1 MALLN
6 LGIVAHVDAG
16 KTSLTERLLFEAGA
30 VDRPGSVDAGTTRTD
45 SMELERRRGITI
57 RAAVTSIR
65 LGDLTVNLLDTPG
78 HPDFIAEVE
87 RSLAVL
93 DAAVL
98 VVSSVEGVQPQTV
111 AIWRALRR
119 IGVPTMFFVNKVDRS
134 GADVDR
140 AVAQLRERLAARPL
154 QLTTAGGGPLPLDA
168 EPVVEAVAE
177 VDDHLAAR
185 WLTGERIGPRHVRRA
200 IRQAVRDGRLSP
212 VACGSAITGAGVP
225 QLRRLLAD
233 LFPRGADL
241 FPRGADLFPRDADLV
256 PRNADPLPHD
266 ADPLPHDADPLPH
279 DADLLRHGPAGDGHD
294 APGDSRGAGSDGP
307 LAGTVFAVDR
317 DERGRRAWLRLWS
330 GRLRVR
336 DRVQLA
342 EGRPQRVTEIAVSEP
357 GGVRVRPSVSAGQ
370 IAAVRGLP
378 ARIGQ
383 HVGDPPR
390 RRLYRFPPATRQAMV
405 EPVDPAQRLALFAGL
420 AELADEDPLV
430 DLRLDDHEAQA
441 VIRLHGE
448 VQKEVIAALL
458 EDRYGV
464 RARFSGT
471 LTACVE
477 RVAGAGAAEDR
488 IGERGNPYL
497 AGIGLRIEAAPPGHG
512 VEVRPG
518 VEPGRLTPAFIAAIE
533 EGVRAALRQGP
544 HGWPVTDCVVT
555 MTSSQYW
562 PRQSRPH
569 QKFDKS
575 ISSVAA
581 DFRNLAPVVVA
592 AALRESG
599 TRVCQPVE
607 RFDLNLPPRTFDA
620 VAALL
625 GRLGAVIDDTATTGG
640 YLEVGGTLPSSRV
653 PEVVA
658 ALPDLTGG
666 EAVLT
671 TRFDHYAPVTGDHP
685 PVLRRRGPDPS
696 DREEWFRAVPR

>member
-16 KTSLTERLLFEAGA
+16 KTSLTERLLYEAGA
-30 VDRPGSVDAGTTRTD
+30 VSQLGSVDAGTTRTD

-57 RAAVTSIR
+57 RAAVTSIT
-65 LGDLTVNLLDTPG
+65 LGGLSVNLLDTPG

-119 IGVPTMFFVNKVDRS
+119 IGVPTVFFVNKVDRR

-140 AVAQLRERLAARPL
+140 VLTQVRQRLGARPVP
-154 QLTTAGGGPLPLDA
+154 LTTVSGQGGRDARVRAVGLDA
-168 EPVVEAVAE
+168 EPVVAAVAE
-177 VDDHLAAR
+177 VDDAVAAR
-185 WLTGERIGPRHVRRA
+185 WLTDQAVRPRDVRRA
-200 IRQAVRDGRLSP
+200 IRHAVRRAEIAP
-212 VACGSAITGAGVP
+212 VACGSAITGAGVR
-225 QLRRLLAD
+225 QLCHLLAD
-233 LFPRGADL
+233 L
-241 FPRGADLFPRDADLV
+241 
-256 PRNADPLPHD
+256 LPYGKQ
-266 ADPLPHDADPLPH
+266 P
-279 DADLLRHGPAGDGHD
+279 
-294 APGDSRGAGSDGP
+294 DGP

-317 DERGRRAWLRLWS
+317 DGHGRRAWLRVWS

-342 EGRPQRVTEIAVSEP
+342 GSRPETVTRIEVTEP
-357 GGVRVRPSVSAGQ
+357 DGVLVRPEVSAGQ
-370 IAAVRGLP
+370 IAAVRGLS

-383 HVGDPPR
+383 HIGQPPR
-390 RRLYRFPPATRQAMV
+390 RHGYRFPPPTRQAIV
-405 EPVDPAQRLALFAGL
+405 EPVDPAQRLAMFAGL

-430 DLRLDDHEAQA
+430 DLRLDEQQAEA

-448 VQKEVIAALL
+448 VQKEVLAALL
-458 EDRYGV
+458 ADRYGV
-464 RARFSGT
+464 RVRFSGT
-471 LTACVE
+471 LTACIE
-477 RVAGAGAAEDR
+477 RVAGSGAAEER
-488 IGERGNPYL
+488 VRERGNPYL
-497 AGIGLRIEAAPPGHG
+497 AGLGLRIDAAPVGHG
-512 VEVRPG
+512 IEFRPG
-518 VEPGRLTPAFIAAIE
+518 VEPGRLPPAFVAATE
-533 EGVRAALRQGP
+533 EGVRAALRQGRY
-544 HGWPVTDCVVT
+544 GWPVTDCVVT
-555 MTSSQYW
+555 MTASRYW

-575 ISSVAA
+575 ISTVAA

-592 AALRESG
+592 AALRRAG

-607 RFDLNLPPRTFDA
+607 RFDVNLPGHA
-620 VAALL
+620 VEKVLALL
-625 GRLGAVIDDTATTGG
+625 GRLGAVVHDTAVAGG
-640 YLEVGGTLPSSRV
+640 YLEVSGTLPSARV
-653 PEVVA
+653 PRVVA

-671 TRFDHYAPVTGDHP
+671 TTFDHHAPVTAEAP
-685 PVLRRRGPDPS
+685 PTSPRRGPDPG
-696 DREEWFRAVPR
+696 DREAWFRAVPR